1 MHADIIEKGTI
12 TVVGEGA
19 IDAAITEDKS
29 RKQVIFKNCDYLLT
43 VSVKKV
49 KNNIYIDNANDI
61 DIEMQMYNLIECN
74 HSCAKTP
81 GIYDTTVE
89 MNQAAII

>member
-1 MHADIIEKGTI
+1 MMHADIIEKGTI

-49 KNNIYIDNANDI
+49 KKQY
-61 DIEMQMYNLIECN
+61 L
-74 HSCAKTP
+74 HR
-81 GIYDTTVE
+81 
-89 MNQAAII
+89 